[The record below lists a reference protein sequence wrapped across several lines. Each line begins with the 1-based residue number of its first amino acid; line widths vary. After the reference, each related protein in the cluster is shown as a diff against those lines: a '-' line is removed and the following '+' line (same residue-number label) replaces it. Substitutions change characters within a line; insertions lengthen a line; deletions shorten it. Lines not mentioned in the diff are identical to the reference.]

1 MFIEV
6 VEVEVQ
12 SSWNGGKVFASTLGL
27 LIIDLSFEQHIVQA
41 TWTQH
46 RHTYSTLA
54 QVNLTHLTNEPVALW
69 PAWPFTI
76 SICCMY
82 YLKACSYEYS
92 RVQIIDIHVYERWLF
107 QIPPARFGSSMQCLS
122 QTVGS
127 RQFLW
132 AFQLGRHR
140 YCCCKIYTLTFFEFS
155 ICMCTTKI
163 FYMFSSL
170 SFDMNRVHP
179 LSLYRGT

>member
-1 MFIEV
+1 M

-27 LIIDLSFEQHIVQA
+27 LIIDLSFDQHIVQA

-54 QVNLTHLTNEPVALW
+54 QVNLTHLPNEPVALW
-69 PAWPFTI
+69 LAWPFTI

-107 QIPPARFGSSMQCLS
+107 QVSPARFGSSMQCLS
-122 QTVGS
+122 QTVGRLFHGS
-127 RQFLW
+127 FFERFSL
-132 AFQLGRHR
+132 AGTGIV
-140 YCCCKIYTLTFFEFS
+140 CKYWLFFEFS

-163 FYMFSSL
+163 FYMFSSS
-170 SFDMNRVHP
+170 SFDMNRVHL

>member
-1 MFIEV
+1 M

-12 SSWNGGKVFASTLGL
+12 SSWNRGGILKGICIHFRIAHRPFIWAAHWGR
-27 LIIDLSFEQHIVQA
+27 
-41 TWTQH
+41 WTQH
-46 RHTYSTLA
+46 RHTYSTFA
-54 QVNLTHLTNEPVALW
+54 QVNLTHLPNDPVALW
-69 PAWPFTI
+69 PAWPFTM

-92 RVQIIDIHVYERWLF
+92 RVQIIDIHVH
-107 QIPPARFGSSMQCLS
+107 STS
-122 QTVGS
+122 QVRVINAVPVSDSWSVVS

-132 AFQLGRHR
+132 AFQLDRHRHR
-140 YCCCKIYTLTFFEFS
+140 YCLQIYTLTFFEFS
-155 ICMCTTKI
+155 ICICTTKV

-170 SFDMNRVHP
+170 SFDINRVHL